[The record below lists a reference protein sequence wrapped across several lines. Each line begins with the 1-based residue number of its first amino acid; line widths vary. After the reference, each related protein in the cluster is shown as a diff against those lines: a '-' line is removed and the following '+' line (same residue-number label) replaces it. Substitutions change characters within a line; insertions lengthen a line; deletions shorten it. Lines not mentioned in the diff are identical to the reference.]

1 MMVGLFAA
9 PGASR
14 VPRSDRAWR
23 SHAGSD
29 AVVMIFSFDVKL
41 LAGSVVIDAP
51 G

>member
-1 MMVGLFAA
+1 MPSTFVPSFCAQPMMVGLFAA

-29 AVVMIFSFDVKL
+29 AIVMILPSNM
-41 LAGSVVIDAP
+41 
-51 G
+51 